1 MINQFELDFARPN
14 VHPENALCINSG
26 NLEQRGATGFDWNSL
41 VFPSVD
47 GKRVWEGGY
56 PTDFI
61 SRDQC

>member
-41 VFPSVD
+41 VFPS
-47 GKRVWEGGY
+47 GRQEGLGGGY